1 MPRCKI
7 CGEWFI
13 GGNPKDDENIC
24 LYCYIKLWSQKTIA
38 EVKVKLKA

>member
-13 GGNPKDDENIC
+13 GGNPKDDDDIC
-24 LYCYIKLWSQKTIA
+24 LYCYLKSWAKNTIA
-38 EVKVKLKA
+38 EIKQKH

>member
-24 LYCYIKLWSQKTIA
+24 MYCYAKIYAKSIIA
-38 EVKVKLKA
+38 KVKQKH